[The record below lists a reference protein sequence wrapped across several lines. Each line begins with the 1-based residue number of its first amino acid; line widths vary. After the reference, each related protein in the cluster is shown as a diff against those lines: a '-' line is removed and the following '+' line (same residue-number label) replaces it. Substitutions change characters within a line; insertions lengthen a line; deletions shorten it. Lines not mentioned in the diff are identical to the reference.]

1 MLYRLTTP
9 LKDSDIVKLNIGN
22 KVLLSGIIYSAR
34 DSAHKRLVDNIRE
47 GKRLP
52 FDIEGGVIYYCSPSP
67 AKPGMVIGS
76 AGPTT
81 SCRMDPFTPLLLER
95 GLKGMI
101 GKGPRSRG
109 VIDSMVKNKSIYF
122 AALGGAGALI
132 SRSIKASEIIAYKD
146 LGPEAIRRLEVEEM
160 PLIVI
165 NDTRGNDLYRIS
177 QEKFKVRERKK

>member
-9 LKDSDIVKLNIGN
+9 LKDSDIVKLKIGD
-22 KVLLSGIIYSAR
+22 KILLSGIIYIAR
-34 DSAHKRLVDNIRE
+34 DSAHKRLVDSIRE

-52 FDIEGGVIYYCSPSP
+52 FDIEGSVIYYCGPSP

-81 SCRMDPFTPLLLER
+81 SYRMDSFTPLLLER

-101 GKGPRSRG
+101 GKGPRSRR
-109 VIDSMVKNKSIYF
+109 VIDSMVKNKAVYF

-132 SRSIKASEIIAYKD
+132 SQSIKASQIIAYKD
-146 LGPEAIRRLEVEEM
+146 LGSEAIRRLEVEEM
-160 PLIVI
+160 PLVVI
-165 NDTRGNDLYRIS
+165 NDTRGRDLYRIGRK
-177 QEKFKVRERKK
+177 KFKRKEK

>member
-9 LKDSDIVKLNIGN
+9 LKNSDIVKLKIGD
-22 KVLLSGIIYSAR
+22 KILLSGIIYIAR
-34 DSAHKRLVDNIRE
+34 DSAHKRLVDSIRK

-52 FDIEGGVIYYCSPSP
+52 FDIEGSVIYYCGPSP

-101 GKGPRSRG
+101 GKGPRSRR
-109 VIDSMVKNKSIYF
+109 VIDSIVKNKSLYF

-132 SRSIKASEIIAYKD
+132 SQYIKASQIIAYKD

-160 PLIVI
+160 PLVVI
-165 NDTRGNDLYRIS
+165 NDTRGKDLYRIGWK
-177 QEKFKVRERKK
+177 KFKRKEK

>member
-9 LKDSDIVKLNIGN
+9 LKDSDIVKLNIGD
-22 KVLLSGIIYSAR
+22 KVLLSGIIYIAR
-34 DSAHKRLVDNIRE
+34 DSAHKKLVDSIRE

-52 FDIEGGVIYYCSPSP
+52 FDIEGSVIYYCGPSP

-81 SCRMDPFTPLLLER
+81 SYRMDSFTPLLLER

-101 GKGPRSRG
+101 GKGPRSRR
-109 VIDSMVKNKSIYF
+109 VIDSIQKNKSIYF

-132 SRSIKASEIIAYKD
+132 SQSIKTSEVIAYKD
-146 LGPEAIRRLEVEEM
+146 LGPEAVRRLEVKKM
-160 PLIVI
+160 PVIVI
-165 NDTRGNDLYRIS
+165 NDTRGRDLYRVG
-177 QEKFKVRERKK
+177 QKKFKRKEK